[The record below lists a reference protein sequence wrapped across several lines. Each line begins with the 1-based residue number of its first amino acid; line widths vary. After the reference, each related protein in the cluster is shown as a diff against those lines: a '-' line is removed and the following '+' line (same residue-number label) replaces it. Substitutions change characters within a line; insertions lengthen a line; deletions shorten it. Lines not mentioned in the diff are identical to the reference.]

1 MGWCYEFGAQICEGC
16 GSPMIASSS
25 SCTCDQCGTVCTGR
39 FSSCRDVWAR
49 GPQPFTVV
57 APPKVPAANNPG
69 NASSTPASVTGNGQA
84 QLQQGAALAATDAT
98 PLPFPPVRAPS
109 GSSTLADIESRLGAV
124 EAVSAYVQALRR
136 ALRKELERF
145 AAEAKERDR
154 LLAEARDRIGALES
168 RVASLQ
174 TLPARVDSLSR
185 EVFEARRAGTTETEQ
200 RITTVETRLDSLAAL
215 RARVTTLET
224 TLQRLG
230 ALDALEQ
237 RVSTLE
243 DSGTG
248 SPAFSGQP
256 STSTRE
262 P

>member
-16 GSPMIASSS
+16 GAPMIASTS

-57 APPKVPAANNPG
+57 APPKVPAPG
-69 NASSTPASVTGNGQA
+69 TPASNPASMASNGQVRI
-84 QLQQGAALAATDAT
+84 QQGADMAPGDPT
-98 PLPFPPVRAPS
+98 PLPFPPARPPS
-109 GSSTLADIESRLGAV
+109 GSSTVADLESRVAAV

-185 EVFEARRAGTTETEQ
+185 EVFEARRAGTTESEQ
-200 RITTVETRLDSLAAL
+200 RLATVETRLDSLAAL
-215 RARVTTLET
+215 RARVTTLEA

-230 ALDALEQ
+230 ALDAMEQ
-237 RVSTLE
+237 RLSALE
-243 DSGTG
+243 SSGPAT
-248 SPAFSGQP
+248 PAFSVEP
-256 STSTRE
+256 ASRE

>member
-57 APPKVPAANNPG
+57 APPKVPASNPG
-69 NASSTPASVTGNGQA
+69 TASSTPASIARNGQT
-84 QLQQGAALAATDAT
+84 QFQQGAALAATDAT

-145 AAEAKERDR
+145 AAETKERDR

-168 RVASLQ
+168 RVAALQ

-185 EVFEARRAGTTETEQ
+185 EVFEARRAGATENEQ

-224 TLQRLG
+224 SLQRLG

-237 RVSTLE
+237 RLSSLE
-243 DSGTG
+243 DSGAG

-256 STSTRE
+256 GTSTRE
-262 P
+262 S

>member
-16 GSPMIASSS
+16 GAPMIASSS

-57 APPKVPAANNPG
+57 APPQVPAPG
-69 NASSTPASVTGNGQA
+69 TPSSTPASVAGNGHAHLQA
-84 QLQQGAALAATDAT
+84 GADLDSTADPT
-98 PLPFPPVRAPS
+98 PLPFPPSRPPA
-109 GSSTLADIESRLGAV
+109 GTSTLAEIESRLGAV

-145 AAEAKERDR
+145 TAESKERDR

-185 EVFEARRAGTTETEQ
+185 EVFEARRAGSTETEQ
-200 RITTVETRLDSLAAL
+200 RLSTVETRLDSLAAL
-215 RARVTTLET
+215 RARVTTVET
-224 TLQRLG
+224 TLQRLDSLE
-230 ALDALEQ
+230 ALDQRIRALEE
-237 RVSTLE
+237 RA
-243 DSGTG
+243 TG
-248 SPAFSGQP
+248 APAFSAQP
-256 STSTRE
+256 G
-262 P
+262 PPDA